1 MTTVYPFNFHVGPL
15 NVTGYGI
22 MLMVGFLMG
31 GWLMDRDL
39 RGRRLN
45 HEYAADMTVAAV
57 IGGVIGAKLWYVAA
71 TGEWNSLFSRGGL
84 VWYGGFLGGVAV
96 VLLNGWRLKV
106 PMRWTME
113 LTAPA
118 LAAAYALG
126 RIGCFMVGDDYGIPS
141 SLPWAVKFPQGLPP
155 TTAASLAQSF
165 HVAIP
170 PGVTP
175 ETVLAVHP
183 TQLYETVIMLGVFM
197 VLWRM
202 RQHQNGTGWL
212 FGVYLVL
219 AGAER
224 FLVEF
229 LRAKEDR
236 LFGNVTLAQL
246 TALAIIL
253 VGAILMARF
262 KQAGVLAPG
271 PYLTSNQPPR

>member
-1 MTTVYPFNFHVGPL
+1 MTTIYPFNFHVGPL

-22 MLMVGFLMG
+22 MLMVGFLVG

-39 RGRRLN
+39 RERGLH

-57 IGGVIGAKLWYVAA
+57 IGGVLGAKLWYVAA
-71 TGEWNSLFSRGGL
+71 TGELSSLFSRGGL
-84 VWYGGFLGGVAV
+84 VWYGGFLGGVVV

-126 RIGCFMVGDDYGIPS
+126 RIGCFMVGDDYGVPS
-141 SLPWAVKFPQGLPP
+141 TLPWAVQFPQGIPP
-155 TTAASLAQSF
+155 TTAGNLARDF

-170 PGVTP
+170 AGVSP

-183 TQLYETVIMLGVFM
+183 TQLYETLLMVGAFML
-197 VLWRM
+197 LWRW
-202 RQHQNGTGWL
+202 RRHTRGTGWL
-212 FGVYLVL
+212 FGIYLML

-229 LRAKEDR
+229 VRAKEDR
-236 LFGNVTLAQL
+236 LFGSFTLAQL
-246 TALAIIL
+246 TAVGIVL
-253 VGAILMARF
+253 VGAALSARF
-262 KQAGVLAPG
+262 KNAGAAEPG
-271 PYLTSNQPPR
+271 PYLSRPPA